1 LGKRKFENIEENDSL
16 KSNSQKD
23 LMLVLLFEYEA
34 KVKLGLWDKLQ
45 NVIDV
50 STLFFSFLYNK
61 RL

>member
-1 LGKRKFENIEENDSL
+1 LGKRKFDDMDENNQSL

-50 STLFFSFLYNK
+50 GIFFSIFVSL
-61 RL
+61 

>member
-1 LGKRKFENIEENDSL
+1 MGKRKFDDMDENNQSL

-50 STLFFSFLYNK
+50 GIFFSIFVSL
-61 RL
+61 

>member
-1 LGKRKFENIEENDSL
+1 VLGKRKFENIEENGQP

-34 KVKLGLWDKLQ
+34 KVKLGLWDELQ

-50 STLFFSFLYNK
+50 CTFFFLFLCNNK
-61 RL
+61 